1 MPAPS
6 SVRQITSQPHG
17 HIIANRNVWSP
28 DGESILYDLR
38 EDETA
43 FTGERIERVNVRSG
57 DIEILYRSTDGA
69 CCGVPTCSPVDDR
82 YVFIHGPERPTADWS
97 YCAWHRRGVLGR
109 LSQPGC
115 VSNLDARDI
124 VAPFTPGA
132 LRGGTH
138 LHMFSPDGLMVA
150 STYEDHVLATSN
162 EKQADSNRRV
172 VAISLLGHPVTVP
185 KTNARN
191 HDGQAF
197 TIIATPVSESPR
209 QGSDEIFRAHS
220 EAWIDADRL
229 ACLGEIAC
237 ENGHTCHEV
246 FLISLPK
253 NLWHASTHLAQA
265 SCNKRIATPLGIQL
279 SRLTRTCDRKY
290 PGITGP
296 RHWTVASPSG
306 AHVGCF
312 AKDDD
317 GHAQFHIIEMT
328 SGNMHQVS
336 RHPFSATSAFTWRTD
351 GQAVAYV
358 ADGSVI
364 ELSIA
369 TGEYI
374 RLTPNDDI
382 GLRPTHHAC
391 VYSPDGAM
399 IAFMSPGHAT
409 QKTFNQLFVVET
421 LMR

>member
-1 MPAPS
+1 MPTSS
-6 SVRQITSQPHG
+6 SVRQITSQPYG
-17 HIIANRNVWSP
+17 HIIANRNVWSS

-38 EDETA
+38 EDEAA
-43 FTGERIERVNVRSG
+43 FTGERIERVKVRSG

-97 YCAWHRRGVLGR
+97 YCAWHRRGVIGR

-150 STYEDHVLATSN
+150 STYEDHVLATSS
-162 EKQADSNRRV
+162 EPQADSNRRV
-172 VAISLLGHPVTVP
+172 VALSLLGHPVQVP
-185 KTNARN
+185 KTHLRN
-191 HDGQAF
+191 HDGEAF

-209 QGSDEIFRAHS
+209 QGSDEILRAHS
-220 EAWIDADRL
+220 EAWIDENRL
-229 ACLGEIAC
+229 ACLGEVVC
-237 ENGHTCHEV
+237 EDGRTCHEV
-246 FLISLPK
+246 FLISLPR
-253 NLWHASTHLAQA
+253 NLWQASTHLAQA
-265 SCNKRIATPLGIQL
+265 SSHERIATPLGIQL
-279 SRLTRTCDRKY
+279 RRLTRTCDRKH

-306 AHVGCF
+306 THVGCF
-312 AKDDD
+312 AKDND
-317 GHAQFHIIEMT
+317 GHAQFHIIEAT
-328 SGNMHQVS
+328 SGDMHQVS
-336 RHPFSATSAFTWRTD
+336 RHPFSATSAFTWRAD

-369 TGEYI
+369 TGEFV
-374 RLTPNDDI
+374 RLTHKDDLGI
-382 GLRPTHHAC
+382 RPTHHAC
-391 VYSPDGAM
+391 VYSPNGVWV
-399 IAFMSPGHAT
+399 AFMSPNPSTNNA
-409 QKTFNQLFVVET
+409 FNQLFVVES
-421 LMR
+421 MGR